1 MKAGRLAFGLVGL
14 VIAGPAAA
22 AEFDPTTLNL
32 TPFIECAADIKDY
45 NQFAIWLMDEPDAV
59 GKLGWQKV
67 PTDNFFLEEYRLP
80 AALSAFG
87 HATKGIA
94 FTATGPMAIFDDITP
109 QELARQLG
117 LTSIDMAAGK
127 FMAEKVI
134 VDTKDVD
141 GDTTFSTY
149 VTLNVSNVD
158 THPGKTLAGCSYNLS
173 VTVAE

>member
-1 MKAGRLAFGLVGL
+1 MSAGRSAIALIGLV
-14 VIAGPAAA
+14 VAGPTAA
-22 AEFDPTTLNL
+22 AEFDPAAPDLV
-32 TPFIECAADIKDY
+32 PFIECAADINAY
-45 NQFAIWLMDEPDAV
+45 NQFAIWLTEEPDAV

-80 AALSAFG
+80 AELSAFG
-87 HATKGIA
+87 RTTRSVA
-94 FTATGPMAIFDDITP
+94 FTATGPMAIFDDVSP
-109 QELARQLG
+109 QDLAKQLELTAV
-117 LTSIDMAAGK
+117 DMAARK

-134 VDTKDVD
+134 VDTKEVD

-158 THPGKTLAGCSYNLS
+158 THPGKTLAGCSYNLN